1 MNIADYEAWDSL
13 SERQR
18 ECISILLHEPT
29 STTDVMAEL
38 LGCKRR
44 NVNQV
49 LYHARVKLGAKN
61 LPHLFSILTGKS
73 PQFPNIRQGKRAS
86 PKTPKQ
92 IEARQEVD
100 RDPPP
105 QKDWPVTIVGAK
117 KKTLHARINRRW
129 AA

>member
-1 MNIADYEAWDSL
+1 MNIADYEAWNYL

-18 ECISILLHEPT
+18 ECISILLREPT
-29 STTDVMAEL
+29 LTTDAMAER

-49 LYHARVKLGAKN
+49 LHHARVKLGAKN
-61 LPHLFSILTGKS
+61 LPHLFSILTGRS

-86 PKTPKQ
+86 PKTL
-92 IEARQEVD
+92 ERYAARQEAD

-105 QKDWPVTIVGAK
+105 QKDWPVTIVGTK

-129 AA
+129 AV